1 MFSSTV
7 RHAVHAAHHPLQ
19 GGLGGVRFPMVA
31 DITKQISKDY
41 DILIEEGENA
51 GVALRCGAS
60 LPPASHGP
68 LIAACSYC
76 RSSLP

>member
-1 MFSSTV
+1 MSL
-7 RHAVHAAHHPLQ
+7 RHHLLQ

-51 GVALRCGAS
+51 GVALRCVS
-60 LPPASHGP
+60 CTTEHPFSTLDPPCCDMR
-68 LIAACSYC
+68 CSTGQQAWSPC
-76 RSSLP
+76 